1 MRGSLAAGLGRAAYT
16 LLVAVQVALLTRA
29 LTIGEYGIWAS
40 IAVVGSLAMVAAGMG
55 VQLCNELSRDG
66 ERRQG
71 EKRELFLAAFSLLL
85 WFGMAAVAALAL
97 LQGLL
102 PWELLLNGSDPRLFA
117 LARQAFL
124 ACLAVQLLA
133 LPLMLVSFAFRA
145 FHENGLIAILGPAS
159 TAGCLLLLLVFLR
172 AGASG
177 QVYLAPFLA
186 WTLVNGVSLLLFLRR
201 RGWSF
206 RLLAPRQCWVLFSPL
221 LRKSALFSVFGWTF
235 ALLTLNLPYF
245 AGLARGFDSAGRL
258 DLYFKLYLAL
268 LAGIADMVQ
277 PLWPAY
283 SSHLS
288 RREFAWVRRSLGT
301 SLAGTALLALA
312 GGLLLPLLAP
322 PLVRWVTGRTI
333 VIDDATFLMLG
344 IWLLLCAAAHAL
356 QVFLNARN
364 VVRPQLAAAL
374 AVLLPMPLLSRRVGA
389 TGGTAGVILLN
400 ILGVAVVLA
409 IMARKT
415 LQEMAAA
422 RTASIGPMTTPS
434 GFACHR
440 GSGTLPKP

>member
-29 LTIGEYGIWAS
+29 LAIGEYGIWAS

-66 ERRQG
+66 ESRQG
-71 EKRELFLAAFSLLL
+71 EKRDLFLAAFSLLFWL
-85 WFGMAAVAALAL
+85 GMAAVAALIL

-102 PWELLLNGSDPRLFA
+102 PWGLLLNGSDPRLFT
-117 LARQAFL
+117 LAREAFL

-145 FHENGLIAILGPAS
+145 YHENGLVAVLGPAA
-159 TAGCLLLLLVFLR
+159 TAGSLLLLLLFLR

-177 QVYLAPFLA
+177 LVYLAPFLA
-186 WTLVNGVSLLLFLRR
+186 WTLVNGASLLLLLRR
-201 RGWSF
+201 RGWPF
-206 RLLAPRQCWVLFSPL
+206 RLLPPRESWFLFSPL
-221 LRKSALFSVFGWTF
+221 LKQSALFSAFGWTL

-245 AGLARGFDSAGRL
+245 AGQARGFEAAGRL

-268 LAGIADMVQ
+268 LAGIADMLQ

-301 SLAGTALLALA
+301 SLAGTALLALL

-322 PLVRWVTGRTI
+322 PLVRFVTGRAI
-333 VIDDATFLMLG
+333 VIDGPTFLMLG
-344 IWLLLCAAAHAL
+344 IWLLLCGAAHAL

-374 AVLLPMPLLSRRVGA
+374 AVLLPMPLLSRRIGA
-389 TGGTAGVILLN
+389 MGGTAGVILLN
-400 ILGVAVVLA
+400 LLGVAVVLA
-409 IMARKT
+409 VMARRT

-422 RTASIGPMTTPS
+422 RAAS
-434 GFACHR
+434 C
-440 GSGTLPKP
+440 